1 MNKKEKHIISN
12 IKYYNINTIRRI
24 KFNVVNKT
32 IYIKNVNAVNN
43 EYLSYII
50 KENTKY
56 NILNKY
62 IKNISESTDCI
73 GSTNYIVISKNII
86 KIRVMLNS
94 IIDKLVM
101 KYRVYEHRITQSF
114 NIYHMFLNFKKNRF
128 FPYFYKGKGKD
139 TIFNNSLGILS
150 KKFSH
155 KKSFLKSKNAY
166 LFSSSYIRR
175 MLIYIS
181 TTKLNL
187 NIRKTPKYLK
197 EILRVLTSDSNVIYN
212 HPFHKSV
219 VNEKE
224 KSLTIK
230 FLYINFTNN
239 KSLGPVKKN
248 KKGRLKRKISKKI
261 ILYNNVLD

>member
-1 MNKKEKHIISN
+1 
-12 IKYYNINTIRRI
+12 
-24 KFNVVNKT
+24 
-32 IYIKNVNAVNN
+32 
-43 EYLSYII
+43 
-50 KENTKY
+50 
-56 NILNKY
+56 
-62 IKNISESTDCI
+62 
-73 GSTNYIVISKNII
+73 
-86 KIRVMLNS
+86 
-94 IIDKLVM
+94 
-101 KYRVYEHRITQSF
+101 
-114 NIYHMFLNFKKNRF
+114 
-128 FPYFYKGKGKD
+128 
-139 TIFNNSLGILS
+139 
-150 KKFSH
+150 
-155 KKSFLKSKNAY
+155 
-166 LFSSSYIRR
+166 

-224 KSLTIK
+224 KPLTIK

-239 KSLGPVKKN
+239 KSLGPVKKK